1 MNQVP
6 EGYKEDGTGAL
17 RPVDAIK
24 KIDLLRD
31 DLVMEIVSK
40 AKIKRDELVTLKAE
54 IYGDIE
60 SFVDLSSEQYG
71 VKRGGKKGNV
81 TLTSFDGKY
90 KIIKANADNVVFD
103 ERLQAAKALIDE
115 CLADWS
121 KGAHPGLVTIVNDA
135 FRTDTKGELRT
146 NRVLALRRHDI
157 NDIRWKNAMD
167 AIADSLQ
174 VVGSKTY
181 IRVYERIGQTD
192 RYKQIP
198 LDIAAV

>member
-1 MNQVP
+1 MTQVP
-6 EGYKEDGTGAL
+6 EGMK
-17 RPVDAIK
+17 VDSIGRHVPIESIR

-31 DLVMEIVSK
+31 DLVMDIVAK
-40 AKIKRDELVTLKAE
+40 AKATRDELIKRKAE

-60 SFVDLSSEQYG
+60 SFVELSLEQF
-71 VKRGGKKGNV
+71 KAKLGGKKGNV

-103 ERLQAAKALIDE
+103 ERLLAAKCLIDE
-115 CLADWS
+115 CLAEWS

-135 FRTDTKGELRT
+135 FRTDQQGELRT
-146 NRVLALRRHDI
+146 NRILALRRHDI
-157 NDIRWKNAMD
+157 DDIRWKNAME
-167 AIADSLQ
+167 AIGEAMQ

-181 IRVYERIGQTD
+181 IRVYERIGNTEN
-192 RYKQIP
+192 YKQIP

>member
-6 EGYKEDGTGAL
+6 DGYKEDGTGAL

-31 DLVMEIVSK
+31 DLVMEIVNK
-40 AKIKRDELVTLKAE
+40 AKVKRDELVTLKAE

-115 CLADWS
+115 CLAEWS

-135 FRTDTKGELRT
+135 FRTDQKGELRT

>member
-6 EGYKEDGTGAL
+6 DGYKEDGSGAL

-31 DLVMEIVSK
+31 DLVMEIVNK

-115 CLADWS
+115 CLAEWS

>member
-1 MNQVP
+1 MTQVP
-6 EGYKEDGTGAL
+6 AGYKEDGTGAL
-17 RPVDAIK
+17 RPIDAIK
-24 KIDLLRD
+24 KIDLVRD
-31 DLVMEIVSK
+31 DLVMEIVNK
-40 AKIKRDELVTLKAE
+40 AKVKRDELVTLKAE

-60 SFVDLSSEQYG
+60 SFVDLSCEQYG

-115 CLADWS
+115 CLAEWS

>member
-71 VKRGGKKGNV
+71 VRRGGKKGNV

>member
-1 MNQVP
+1 MTQVP
-6 EGYKEDGTGAL
+6 EGYKEDGSGAL
-17 RPVDAIK
+17 RPIEAIK

-31 DLVMEIVSK
+31 DLVMEIVNK
-40 AKIKRDELVTLKAE
+40 AKVKRDELVTLKAE

-115 CLADWS
+115 CLAEWS

-181 IRVYERIGQTD
+181 IRVYERIGQAD

>member
-31 DLVMEIVSK
+31 DLVMEIVNK
-40 AKIKRDELVTLKAE
+40 AKVKRDELVTLKAE

-115 CLADWS
+115 CLAEWS

-135 FRTDTKGELRT
+135 FRTDQKGELRT

>member
-17 RPVDAIK
+17 RPIDAIK
-24 KIDLLRD
+24 KIDLVRD
-31 DLVMEIVSK
+31 DLVMEIVNK

-103 ERLQAAKALIDE
+103 ERLQAAKSLIDE
-115 CLADWS
+115 CLAEWS

>member
-1 MNQVP
+1 MTQVP
-6 EGYKEDGTGAL
+6 DGYKEDGTGAL
-17 RPVDAIK
+17 RPVDTIK

-31 DLVMEIVSK
+31 DLVMEIVNK
-40 AKIKRDELVTLKAE
+40 AKVKRDELITLKAE

-115 CLADWS
+115 CLAEWS

>member
-1 MNQVP
+1 MTQVP

-17 RPVDAIK
+17 RPIEAIK

-31 DLVMEIVSK
+31 DLVMEIVNK
-40 AKIKRDELVTLKAE
+40 AKVKRDELVTLKAE

-115 CLADWS
+115 CLAEWS

-181 IRVYERIGQTD
+181 IRVYERIGQAD

>member
-1 MNQVP
+1 MTQVP

-17 RPVDAIK
+17 RPVETIK

-31 DLVMEIVSK
+31 DLVMEIVNK

-90 KIIKANADNVVFD
+90 KLIKANADNVVFD

-115 CLADWS
+115 CLAEWS

-135 FRTDTKGELRT
+135 FRTDQKGELRT

>member
-17 RPVDAIK
+17 RPVETIK

-31 DLVMEIVSK
+31 DLVMEIVNK

-90 KIIKANADNVVFD
+90 KLIKANADNVVFD

-115 CLADWS
+115 CLAEWS

-135 FRTDTKGELRT
+135 FRTDQKGELRT

>member
-6 EGYKEDGTGAL
+6 DGYKEDGTGAL

-31 DLVMEIVSK
+31 DLVMEIVNK
-40 AKIKRDELVTLKAE
+40 AKVKRDELVTLKAE

-115 CLADWS
+115 CLAEWS

>member
-1 MNQVP
+1 MTQVP

-31 DLVMEIVSK
+31 DLVMEIVNK
-40 AKIKRDELVTLKAE
+40 AKVKRDELVTLKAE

-115 CLADWS
+115 CLAEWS

>member
-1 MNQVP
+1 MTQVP
-6 EGYKEDGTGAL
+6 DGYKEDGTGAL
-17 RPVDAIK
+17 RPVETIK

-31 DLVMEIVSK
+31 DLVMEIVTK
-40 AKIKRDELVTLKAE
+40 AKVKRDELATLKAE
-54 IYGDIE
+54 VYGDIE

>member
-17 RPVDAIK
+17 RPVETIK

-31 DLVMEIVSK
+31 DLVMDIVNK

-115 CLADWS
+115 CLAEWS

-135 FRTDTKGELRT
+135 FRTDQKGELRT

>member
-1 MNQVP
+1 MTQVP
-6 EGYKEDGTGAL
+6 DGYKEDGTGAL

-31 DLVMEIVSK
+31 DLVMEIVNK
-40 AKIKRDELVTLKAE
+40 AKVKRDELVTLKAE

-135 FRTDTKGELRT
+135 FRTDQKGELRT

>member
-1 MNQVP
+1 MTQVP
-6 EGYKEDGTGAL
+6 DGYKEDGTGAL
-17 RPVDAIK
+17 RPVDTIK

-31 DLVMEIVSK
+31 DLVMEIVNK
-40 AKIKRDELVTLKAE
+40 AKVKRDELITLKAE

-157 NDIRWKNAMD
+157 NDIRWKNAME

>member
-6 EGYKEDGTGAL
+6 DGYKEDGTGAL

-31 DLVMEIVSK
+31 DLVMEIVNK
-40 AKIKRDELVTLKAE
+40 AKVKRDELITLKAE

-115 CLADWS
+115 CLAEWS

-192 RYKQIP
+192 RYTQIP

>member
-1 MNQVP
+1 MTQVP
-6 EGYKEDGTGAL
+6 DGYKEDGTGAL

-31 DLVMEIVSK
+31 DLVMEIVNK
-40 AKIKRDELVTLKAE
+40 AKVKRDELVTLKAE

-115 CLADWS
+115 CLAEWS

-135 FRTDTKGELRT
+135 FRTDQKGELRT

>member
-6 EGYKEDGTGAL
+6 DGYKEDGTGAL
-17 RPVDAIK
+17 RPVEAIK

-31 DLVMEIVSK
+31 DLVMEIVNK
-40 AKIKRDELVTLKAE
+40 AKVKRDELVTLKAE

-115 CLADWS
+115 CLAEWS